1 MLEVQISLIVN
12 PKKMEQVVDL
22 LYEDERNA
30 LNASDVFHEFSVTK
44 NKNKINIK
52 AVCENM
58 DALSKHM
65 MNTHY
70 RWKDLKTSGA
80 IISQTHHFIEL

>member
-1 MLEVQISLIVN
+1 MIEIQINLVVN
-12 PKKMEQVVDL
+12 PNKMEQVYDL
-22 LYEDERNA
+22 LYDDEKNA
-30 LNASDVFHEFSVTK
+30 LNGIFHEFTISK
-44 NKNKINIK
+44 NKNKIDIK
-52 AVCENM
+52 AVCDTM

-80 IISQTHHFIEL
+80 IISQTHHFLEL

>member
-1 MLEVQISLIVN
+1 MIEIQINLVVN
-12 PKKMEQVVDL
+12 PNKMEQVYDL
-22 LYEDERNA
+22 LYEDEKNA
-30 LNASDVFHEFSVTK
+30 LNGIFHEFTISK
-44 NKNKINIK
+44 NKNKIDIK
-52 AVCENM
+52 AVCDTM

-80 IISQTHHFIEL
+80 IISQTHHFLEL